1 MIKIIKSIIY
11 DFYMN
16 FKFKKIIHKHDK
28 ITKEKINTD
37 KSQKLFDNGSILIEN
52 FLNDENIENFKL
64 NFKWISSET
73 SLRKVFPTVI
83 KKNSLPHL
91 IISNKHLNNLIK
103 SYIGINAR
111 LDSIE
116 IQKIEENSY
125 RKSISEKW
133 HYDNVGRRIKVFYF
147 LNDCKNIYT
156 QYLNKT
162 NNLSHNSYTVKSS
175 RISEKK
181 IKKYEKNLMNFYPK
195 KNSLLIIDTNG
206 FHRGVYSNNLNNDK
220 KNFREMIVFEYSDI
234 KKSEDFYG
242 ITNIIGPR
250 FTYFDTKIN
259 LDETLIEKK
268 YLSNFGDFYSY
279 DLGYSKYL

>member
-1 MIKIIKSIIY
+1 MIRLLKSIIY
-11 DFYMN
+11 NFYIN

-28 ITKEKINTD
+28 ITTD
-37 KSQKLFDNGSILIEN
+37 KTDSVEFQELFDNGSILIEN
-52 FLNDENIENFKL
+52 FLNIESIENFKVD
-64 NFKWISSET
+64 FQWIT
-73 SLRKVFPTVI
+73 SKKSTRKVFPTVI
-83 KKNSLPHL
+83 KKNSLPHQ
-91 IISNKHLNNLIK
+91 IISNNQLNKLIK
-103 SYIGINAR
+103 SYIGENAR

-116 IQKIEENSY
+116 IQKIEENSDNE
-125 RKSISEKW
+125 SLSEKW

-147 LNDCKNIYT
+147 LNDCRNIYT

-162 NNLSHNSYTVKSS
+162 NNISHNSYSIKSS

-181 IKKYEKNLMNFYPK
+181 IQKYKKNLMNFYPK

-206 FHRGVYSNNLNNDK
+206 YHRGVYRNNLNNDK
-220 KNFREMIVFEYSDI
+220 KNYREMIVFEYSDI

-242 ITNIIGPR
+242 LTNIIGPR

-268 YLSNFGDFYSY
+268 YIFNFGDFYKY
-279 DLGYSKYL
+279 DLEYSKYF